1 MENLINLLL
10 FLGKLLLLMV
20 LVGLPLLLIIVFIAD
35 RVYRKVGP
43 RYEELRDKKIREL
56 EEEEKKSED
65 KKEKKKT

>member
-43 RYEELRDKKIREL
+43 RYEELRDRRIREL

-65 KKEKKKT
+65 KKGKKKT

>member
-43 RYEELRDKKIREL
+43 RYEELRDRRIREL

-65 KKEKKKT
+65 KKGKKKV